1 MAQNTDFQ
9 QEMQEQMQQQM
20 KQRLEN
26 LPRFT
31 YKVTRFFKN
40 KSDLQQAI
48 DDLNNGGIPNLNSK
62 KLSNNYIDE
71 IYEMCFLFK
80 IEGKKILKAAIYGAL
95 LGGILGLLQGI
106 GFLSFPI
113 LNPISAGGMIVSTLT
128 FSLIISTICAAFTA
142 IVLLYRPIKKVD
154 SSFYMLTV
162 YSDYENKQNIEDIL
176 NKHVTFEI

>member
-1 MAQNTDFQ
+1 MASGDT
-9 QEMQEQMQQQM
+9 EIQEQIQQQM

-31 YKVTRFFKN
+31 YRVTRFFKN

-48 DDLNNGGIPNLNSK
+48 DDLNNGGIPNLSSK
-62 KLSNNYIDE
+62 KLTDNYIEE

-80 IEGKKILKAAIYGAL
+80 IEGRKVLKGFIYGAL
-95 LGGILGLLQGI
+95 IGIILGMLQGI
-106 GFLSFPI
+106 GFLAFPL
-113 LNPISAGGMIVSTLT
+113 LNPISAGGMMVSTLII
-128 FSLIISTICAAFTA
+128 SLIVSVICGSFTA
-142 IVLLYRPIKKVD
+142 IVLLFRPIKKVD

-162 YSDYENKQNIEDIL
+162 YSDYENKQTIEDIL

>member
-1 MAQNTDFQ
+1 MASGDT
-9 QEMQEQMQQQM
+9 EIQEQMQQQM

-31 YKVTRFFKN
+31 YRVTRFFKN

-62 KLSNNYIDE
+62 KLTDNYIEE

-80 IEGKKILKAAIYGAL
+80 IEGRKVLKGFIYGAL
-95 LGGILGLLQGI
+95 IGAILGILQGG
-106 GFLSFPI
+106 GFLAFPL
-113 LNPISAGGMIVSTLT
+113 LNPISAGGMMVSTLII
-128 FSLIISTICAAFTA
+128 SLIVSVICGSFTA
-142 IVLLYRPIKKVD
+142 IVLLFRPIKKVD

-162 YSDYENKQNIEDIL
+162 YSDYENKQTIEEIL
-176 NKHVTFEI
+176 NKHITFEI